1 MVVRLVKGKPMDR
14 TTEGA
19 LAVPALAR
27 LGGWVLGAPS
37 PRRIPPRVAATIRAD
52 QEDSEILV
60 SLFQLVAVAFFWAV
74 YTITPKAF
82 PADVPFE
89 PVPIALAFYL
99 LFTLARL
106 ALALRGRLHRSLL
119 LASSAIDV
127 AVLLVTVWSFHL
139 QYGEPAAMYL
149 RAPTVMYLFVL
160 IALRALRFE
169 PGLVLLTG
177 GLGALGWLVLLA
189 WALAERPSVGVTRS
203 FPVYATSYAILIGAE
218 VDKVLSVLTT
228 SAILALALHRGRK
241 LLVRA
246 ATEQQAA
253 ADLARFFAP
262 EVARRIRN
270 EGLELRPGRAEL
282 REAAILFVDLRGF
295 GRFVAAAPPQEVMSL
310 LTEYQARI
318 VGVVRRHGGS
328 IDKFMGD
335 GILASFGATRPSP
348 TWAAEALRA
357 VEDLVAEAASWRA
370 ERAARGLPAP
380 AVNAALATGRV
391 LVGTVGDAE
400 RLEYTVIGEAVNR
413 AAKLEKHCK
422 REGATAVIELEAR
435 RLAEAQGGRPAASW
449 VARSGRRVA
458 GLERPVDLL
467 VLAGER

>member
-1 MVVRLVKGKPMDR
+1 MVVRLVKVKPMDR

-52 QEDSEILV
+52 QEHGEILV

-89 PVPIALAFYL
+89 PVPIGLGLHL

-119 LASSAIDV
+119 LASAAIDV
-127 AVLLVTVWSFHL
+127 AVLLVTIWSFHL
-139 QYGEPAAMYL
+139 QYGQPAAMYL

-189 WALAERPSVGVTRS
+189 WTLAERPSVGVTRS
-203 FPVYATSYAILIGAE
+203 FAVYAMSYAILIGAE
-218 VDKVLSVLTT
+218 VDKVLSILAT
-228 SAILALALHRGRK
+228 SAILALALQRGRR
-241 LLVRA
+241 LFVRA
-246 ATEQQAA
+246 ATEERAA

-270 EGLELRPGRAEL
+270 EGLELQPGRAEL

-295 GRFVAAAPPQEVMSL
+295 SRFVAAAPPQAVMSL
-310 LTEYQARI
+310 LAEYQARI

-328 IDKFMGD
+328 IDKFLGD

-348 TWAAEALRA
+348 VWAAEALRA
-357 VEDLVAEAASWRA
+357 VEGLLAEAA
-370 ERAARGLPAP
+370 
-380 AVNAALATGRV
+380 
-391 LVGTVGDAE
+391 
-400 RLEYTVIGEAVNR
+400 
-413 AAKLEKHCK
+413 
-422 REGATAVIELEAR
+422 
-435 RLAEAQGGRPAASW
+435 
-449 VARSGRRVA
+449 
-458 GLERPVDLL
+458 
-467 VLAGER
+467 